1 MTRIWRVRW
10 RAAERAAGLLAAA
23 LSVAVAG
30 CGLRQ
35 VGDGLPP
42 EGHARFPVIATV
54 ALFSDKARVGAAV
67 FDATSWEIGDKATR
81 IVGETLSAAGG
92 QAVAVSVPLEG
103 AASGWESRT
112 IAALRASGRIPAEVP
127 VLLLREL
134 KIDEAGL
141 LHPADIQMSRPTGY
155 AVTALLD
162 VAAGL
167 SLASG
172 SGAWI
177 YAPSDPGDPFGAL
190 RLHGAMEPVLTLRL
204 AEGRAVCSGGLDMR
218 LLGADGTLLSSADA
232 VLGQEVLPRRP
243 NGGVWA
249 ELDAADRAMVESWC
263 VASLRRGVLL
273 AVRAAGVV
281 Q

>member
-1 MTRIWRVRW
+1 MRW
-10 RAAERAAGLLAAA
+10 RAAERIAGLVAATLCVA
-23 LSVAVAG
+23 LAG

-42 EGHARFPVIATV
+42 QGHARFPMIATV
-54 ALFSDKARVGAAV
+54 ALFSDKARLGAVV
-67 FDATSWEIGDKATR
+67 FDASAWKIGDKAAR
-81 IVGETLSAAGG
+81 IVSETLAAAGG
-92 QAVAVSVPLEG
+92 QDVSVSLPLEDTET
-103 AASGWESRT
+103 GWESRL
-112 IAALRASGRIPAEVP
+112 IAALRSSGRIPTGVP
-127 VLLLREL
+127 VLLLQQL

-141 LHPADIQMSRPTGY
+141 LHPADIQLSRPTGY
-155 AVTALLD
+155 AVTLLLD

-177 YAPSDPGDPFGAL
+177 YTPSDPGDPFGAI
-190 RLHGAMEPVLTLRL
+190 RQHGAMEPVLTLH
-204 AEGRAVCSGGLDMR
+204 ASAGQPACSGGLDMR
-218 LLGADGTLLSSADA
+218 LVGADGALLSSADA
-232 VLGQEVLPRRP
+232 VLGQEVLPRFP
-243 NGGVWA
+243 SSKLWA
-249 ELDAADRAMVESWC
+249 ELDAADRAMVENWC